1 MPKKLSAPDA
11 LKMIRGLAA
20 DSKKVLVV
28 PHGKERTKERKI
40 TRRQVMACIRKGT
53 ITEGPFL
60 NKFGNW
66 QVNLYRHAA
75 GENITC
81 TVAIEWG
88 TRLIVV
94 TAFWDRG

>member
-1 MPKKLSAPDA
+1 MPLMPKRLSKPAA
-11 LKMIRGLAA
+11 LGMIRALAE
-20 DSKKVLVV
+20 DSKKVLFVE
-28 PHGKERTKERKI
+28 HAKERMKERKI

-60 NKFGNW
+60 NNFGNW

-94 TAFWDRG
+94 TAF